1 MSQAKGKSQASKG
14 KHLKNSLEYILNP
27 EKTEKGTL
35 IGGSHILSDTDFA
48 FEKMLETKRIMDERF
63 GYKKTEGRQGYH
75 FVLSFSPKDD
85 VAPEMAMEITERFIK
100 NYIPDYESVYAVH
113 TDRKHLHSHIVF
125 NSVNLINGQKY
136 RYENGDWAKIIQP
149 ITNRLCKEY
158 GLSTIELEDYDK
170 RKSKKKSITQLIQED
185 VEECL
190 KKVKSKTQ
198 FDHEME
204 KRGYTIKRKGKNGQN
219 LKNVTVIPPKTGKKD
234 PKGHR
239 LKGEQ
244 KKTFDSLPEH
254 FKDIKAEK
262 KKTEEKVQDKT
273 KKILSEQATRLL
285 LSQIDNRKK
294 NKEDKGVADWEE
306 DRMDKDGIEEETE
319 EEDYQEENHRNQQ
332 YEDHRK
338 NTDRNTYSNSNDGEK
353 ADFTDQKKEKVFYH
367 VKFKQTKVKVDMA
380 GRYLIRD
387 LRYRKNGRYY
397 QEYVK
402 FDLTRKK
409 IKYLHNHSIK
419 TMEDLRNRKVALQKA
434 AEKLESKKIMLWKE
448 RYPYKKLFDCYK
460 RLEALRIPVQLY
472 RDGDITFQ
480 GEYEEMRKL
489 IDKIHKSGMKPE
501 ELKALY
507 ERMHGQLSEI
517 GQLEHELKK
526 EMALCDAIEKDS
538 KKKQAQQLE
547 QNQQKQNK
555 RKTKKVR

>member
-1 MSQAKGKSQASKG
+1 MHMSQAKGKSQASKG

-85 VAPEMAMEITERFIK
+85 VTPEMAMEITERFIK

-113 TDRKHLHSHIVF
+113 TDRQHLHSHIVF

-149 ITNRLCKEY
+149 ITNRLCEEY
-158 GLSTIELEDYDK
+158 GLSTIDLEDYDK
-170 RKSKKKSITQLIQED
+170 RKSKKKTITQLIEED
-185 VEECL
+185 IEECL
-190 KKVKSKTQ
+190 KKVKSRTQ

-204 KRGYTIKRKGKNGQN
+204 KRGYTVKRKGARGQD
-219 LKNVTVIPPKTGKKD
+219 LKNVTVIPPKTEKKD

-244 KKTFDSLPEH
+244 KKIFDSLPEH
-254 FKDIKAEK
+254 FKEIKTEKK
-262 KKTEEKVQDKT
+262 KKTEEKAQDKT
-273 KKILSEQATRLL
+273 KNILSEQATRLL
-285 LSQIDNRKK
+285 LSQIDNKK
-294 NKEDKGVADWEE
+294 KKKEGKGGADWEE
-306 DRMDKDGIEEETE
+306 DRMDKDGIEEE
-319 EEDYQEENHRNQQ
+319 DYQEKNHRNQQ

-338 NTDRNTYSNSNDGEK
+338 NTDRNTYSNSNNGEN
-353 ADFTDQKKEKVFYH
+353 ADCKNQKKEKIFYH
-367 VKFKQTKVKVDMA
+367 VRFKQTKVTVDMA

-387 LRYRKNGRYY
+387 LRYRRNGRYY

-409 IKYLHNHSIK
+409 IKYLHNHSIR
-419 TMEDLRNRKVALQKA
+419 TIEDLQNRKVALQKA

-472 RDGDITFQ
+472 RDGDTTFL

-489 IDKIHKSGMKPE
+489 IDKIHKSGMKLE

-526 EMALCDAIEKDS
+526 EMALCEAIEEDS

-555 RKTKKVR
+555 RKIKKVR

>member
-35 IGGSHILSDTDFA
+35 IGGNHILPDADFA

-63 GYKKTEGRQGYH
+63 GYKKMEGRQGYH

-85 VAPEMAMEITERFIK
+85 VTPEMAMEITERFIK

-113 TDRKHLHSHIVF
+113 TDRQHLHSHIVF

-158 GLSTIELEDYDK
+158 GLSIIELEDYDK
-170 RKSKKKSITQLIQED
+170 SKKKGITQLIQED

-190 KKVKSKTQ
+190 KKVKSRTQ

-204 KRGYTIKRKGKNGQN
+204 KRGYTVKRKGARGQD
-219 LKNVTVIPPKTGKKD
+219 LKNVTVIPPKTGKKE

-244 KKTFDSLPEH
+244 KKIFDSLPEH
-254 FKDIKAEK
+254 FKENKTEKK
-262 KKTEEKVQDKT
+262 KKTEEKAQDKT
-273 KKILSEQATRLL
+273 KKILSKQATGLL
-285 LSQIDNRKK
+285 LSQIDNKK
-294 NKEDKGVADWEE
+294 KKKEDKGGADWEE
-306 DRMDKDGIEEETE
+306 DRMDKDGIGEETE
-319 EEDYQEENHRNQQ
+319 QESYQEENYRNWQ
-332 YEDHRK
+332 YEDH
-338 NTDRNTYSNSNDGEK
+338 N
-353 ADFTDQKKEKVFYH
+353 FTSPKKEKVFYH
-367 VKFKQTKVKVDMA
+367 VKFKQTKVTVDMA

-387 LRYRKNGRYY
+387 LRYRRNGRYY

-409 IKYLHNHSIK
+409 IKYLHNHSIR
-419 TMEDLRNRKVALQKA
+419 TMEDLQNRKVALQKA

-472 RDGDITFQ
+472 RDGDTTFQ

-507 ERMHGQLSEI
+507 ERIHGQLSEI

-526 EMALCDAIEKDS
+526 EMALCEAIENDS
-538 KKKQAQQLE
+538 IQDKKRSRQLE
-547 QNQQKQNK
+547 AEEKKEANEKKQNK
-555 RKTKKVR
+555 RKIKKVR

>member
-1 MSQAKGKSQASKG
+1 MMHMSQAKGKSQASKG

-27 EKTEKGTL
+27 EKTEMGTL
-35 IGGSHILSDTDFA
+35 ISGSHILPDADFA
-48 FEKMLETKRIMDERF
+48 FEKMLETKRIMNERF

-75 FVLSFSPKDD
+75 FVLSFSPKDNIT
-85 VAPEMAMEITERFIK
+85 PEMAMEITEKFIK

-149 ITNRLCKEY
+149 ITNQLCEEY
-158 GLSTIELEDYDK
+158 GLSTIKLEDYNGK
-170 RKSKKKSITQLIQED
+170 PKKKTITQLIQED

-204 KRGYTIKRKGKNGQN
+204 KRGYTIKRKGAKGQD
-219 LKNVTVIPPKTGKKD
+219 LKNVTVIPPKTGDKE

-244 KKTFDSLPEH
+244 KEIFDSLPEH
-254 FKDIKAEK
+254 FKDIKTEK
-262 KKTEEKVQDKT
+262 KKTTEKKAKDK
-273 KKILSEQATRLL
+273 KENILSDKATGLL
-285 LSQIDNRKK
+285 LSQINAKK
-294 NKEDKGVADWEE
+294 KQAEHKGGADWEE
-306 DRMDKDGIEEETE
+306 DRMDKDGTE
-319 EEDYQEENHRNQQ
+319 EEFEEESYQEEKQGNQQ
-332 YEDHRK
+332 YKHQEK
-338 NTDRNTYSNSNDGEK
+338 NTNRSTYSGYGE
-353 ADFTDQKKEKVFYH
+353 AKKREKIFYH

-397 QEYVK
+397 REYVK
-402 FDLTRKK
+402 FDLTRRK

-419 TMEDLRNRKVALQKA
+419 TMEDLRNRKDALQKA
-434 AEKLESKKIMLWKE
+434 AERLESMKKRVWEE
-448 RYPYKKLFDCYK
+448 RFPYKKLFGYYK

-472 RDGDITFQ
+472 RDGDTTFSE
-480 GEYEEMRKL
+480 EYKEMREL
-489 IDKIHKSGMKPE
+489 IDKIHKSGMKLE

-507 ERMHGQLSEI
+507 ERIHGQLSEI
-517 GQLEHELKK
+517 GKLEHELKR
-526 EMALCDAIEKDS
+526 EMALCEAIEKDS
-538 KKKQAQQLE
+538 LQHKKQTQQLE
-547 QNQQKQNK
+547 QSEKKQTK
-555 RKTKKVR
+555 RKVKTR